1 MSLSSACSYESI
13 WNEKKKLMRVRSYI
27 PNQFIQGLKYKV
39 VLDLLYARIRGSRT
53 GFLILCSLV
62 GALPN
67 FQKMF
72 NMEEITLT

>member
-13 WNEKKKLMRVRSYI
+13 WNEKKKL
-27 PNQFIQGLKYKV
+27 
-39 VLDLLYARIRGSRT
+39 RT
-53 GFLILCSLV
+53 GFHILCSLV

-72 NMEEITLT
+72 NMEEITIKPLSM